1 MQTHDKT
8 EFAKALNLCCSTL
21 QKPLPESDALK
32 LWFKL
37 LEPYSLADVKGAL
50 IRHVAESKYA
60 PVPADVIG
68 RLNTRIDCW
77 LGASEAWAVAKLAY
91 DEQNTVV
98 TCAEIQRALD
108 HVRHLLDDGDYS
120 AAGAFKEAYL
130 RISNVARLS
139 LAVPHWTI
147 SVGFDAVQREQVV
160 QRAVDEGRIALDD
173 GRVIY
178 PALVGPDESDAFDEE
193 TAARNHSQIA
203 GVLAALQK
211 KKEPAAIRDKA
222 PELTEAEQQKVE
234 QQRKVDERLALEAK
248 KRAQDERE
256 VALDARER
264 AIAERESAIAAWEVA
279 NADVTIEGAA

>member
-1 MQTHDKT
+1 MQIQDKA
-8 EFAKALNLCCSTL
+8 EFAKALNLCYSTL

-32 LWFKL
+32 LWFRL

-50 IRHVAESKYA
+50 IRHMAESKYA

-98 TCAEIQRALD
+98 TCAEIQQALD

-120 AAGAFKEAYL
+120 AAGAFKETYL

-178 PALVGPDESDAFDEE
+178 PALVGPDDSDAFDEE

-203 GVLAALQK
+203 GVLAVLRK
-211 KKEPAAIRDKA
+211 KQEPAPIRDKA
-222 PELTEAEQQKVE
+222 PEITEAEQRKAE
-234 QQRKVDERLALEAK
+234 QQRKVDDRLMLEAK
-248 KRAQDERE
+248 KHAQDERE
-256 VALDARER
+256 AAIDARER
-264 AIAERESAIAAWEVA
+264 AVAKREAAIVAWQAAHPDVA
-279 NADVTIEGAA
+279 LEGAA